1 MRSWQEIGTA
11 LPCVNWAGGAI
22 SDFVITLLAPID
34 YTEASLASGG
44 KVKVG
49 SDGKSFTFDLADD
62 ADALI
67 LLRL

>member
-1 MRSWQEIGTA
+1 MVFKDEGA
-11 LPCVNWAGGAI
+11 L
-22 SDFVITLLAPID
+22 VITLLAPID

-67 LLRL
+67 LRL